1 MNLIPPDVGPPWA
14 RPLAGRVDVHTVD
27 SPALRGNP
35 LGDPHVRPLAVYVPP
50 GADEAGPLPVIYVI
64 QGFTGQLD
72 MWSNRAALRPTHLE
86 RVDELFADPSVP
98 RALVVHVD
106 AWTSLGGS
114 QFVDSPATGRYS
126 TYLCDDVVSF
136 VDAHYATRPDRD
148 HRALAGKSSGGYGAM
163 VNAMLRPDVFGAL
176 ATHAGD
182 AGFELCYLH
191 DEAKA
196 VRSLREHYDGS
207 WERFLD
213 DLRSRPAMS
222 KGTDGDLLN
231 AYAMAACYSA
241 DPDGTVRHPVDV
253 ETGELDAEV
262 WARWQA
268 WDPVRMAPLHADALR
283 SMRAIWID
291 AGTRDEWF
299 LDLGAQAFR
308 TGCERA
314 GATVTHFELFD
325 AGHGG
330 IEYRYPLA
338 LRHLAERLADRP

>member
-1 MNLIPPDVGPPWA
+1 
-14 RPLAGRVDVHTVD
+14 
-27 SPALRGNP
+27 
-35 LGDPHVRPLAVYVPP
+35 
-50 GADEAGPLPVIYVI
+50 
-64 QGFTGQLD
+64 
-72 MWSNRAALRPTHLE
+72 
-86 RVDELFADPSVP
+86 
-98 RALVVHVD
+98 
-106 AWTSLGGS
+106 
-114 QFVDSPATGRYS
+114 
-126 TYLCDDVVSF
+126 
-136 VDAHYATRPDRD
+136 
-148 HRALAGKSSGGYGAM
+148 
-163 VNAMLRPDVFGAL
+163 
-176 ATHAGD
+176 
-182 AGFELCYLH
+182 
-191 DEAKA
+191 
-196 VRSLREHYDGS
+196 
-207 WERFLD
+207 
-213 DLRSRPAMS
+213 
-222 KGTDGDLLN
+222 
-231 AYAMAACYSA
+231 MAACYSA

-283 SMRAIWID
+283 SIRAIWID